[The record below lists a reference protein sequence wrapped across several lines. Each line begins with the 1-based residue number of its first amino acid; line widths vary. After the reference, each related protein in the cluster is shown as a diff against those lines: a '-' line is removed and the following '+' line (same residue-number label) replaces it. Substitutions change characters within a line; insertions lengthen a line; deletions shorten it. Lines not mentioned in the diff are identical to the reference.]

1 MHMIRLLIFL
11 FLTVITIPVSGKNIT
26 EYTQG
31 EGSSREEAIHN
42 ALMNGMNE
50 YYGVTVG
57 SKVTFNSG
65 RIAENKTVIVRKGEG
80 IRYKVTS
87 IEFTD
92 KYKTDYRAY
101 LKITFQRFTPS
112 EGLWRSAIVP
122 GWGQYYKGS
131 QYKARLAL
139 LGTTSLVISGLLSAN
154 HSNEMDDRSKSSVS
168 SYNRNYYHD
177 EATKYHQLSLIF
189 YGVAAGLYALNI
201 FDAVSSPVGHSTLG
215 TDLLSDQG
223 FQFKPIFVNTS
234 ENRIVVGCR
243 LSFN

>member
-1 MHMIRLLIFL
+1 MLS
-11 FLTVITIPVSGKNIT
+11 VITIPVSGKSIT

-31 EGSSREEAIHN
+31 EGSTRDEAIHN
-42 ALMNGMNE
+42 ALMNGINE
-50 YYGVTVG
+50 YYGVTIG

-65 RIAENKTVIVRKGEG
+65 RIAENKTVIIRKGEG

-87 IEFTD
+87 VEFTD
-92 KYKTDYRAY
+92 KFKTNYLAH
-101 LKITFQRFTPS
+101 LKITFQRFTPA
-112 EGLWRSAIVP
+112 EGLWRSAIIP

-131 QYKARLAL
+131 QYKAGLAL
-139 LGTTSLVISGLLSAN
+139 LGTSSLVVAGILSAN
-154 HSNEMDDRSKSSVS
+154 HSNEMDERSISSRS
-168 SYNRNYYHD
+168 QFNRDYYHD
-177 EATKYHQLSLIF
+177 EATKYHQLSLVI

-201 FDAVSSPVGHSTLG
+201 FDAVSSLVGHSTLG